1 MTGLDTNVVVRYLT
15 QDDAAQASRVNTL
28 FETVLTSHTPG
39 VITLVTLVEVV
50 WVLESCYAQ
59 PRTAIAEVIQALL
72 STRNLLVENASAAFL
87 ALRAFSEGS
96 GDFSDALIVVT
107 ARQLGCDS
115 VVSFDKKAQSVG
127 MTML

>member
-1 MTGLDTNVVVRYLT
+1 MTGLDTNLVVRYLT
-15 QDDAAQASRVNTL
+15 QDDATQTSRVNTL
-28 FETVLTSHTPG
+28 FETVLTAQNPG
-39 VITLVTLVEVV
+39 VITLVTLAEVV

-107 ARQLGCDS
+107 ARQLGCDK
-115 VVSFDKKAQSVG
+115 VVSFDKNAQSVG

>member
-1 MTGLDTNVVVRYLT
+1 VIGLDTNVVVRYLT
-15 QDDAAQASRVNTL
+15 QDDAVQASRVNTL
-28 FETVLTSHTPG
+28 FETVLTTQTPG
-39 VITLVTLVEVV
+39 VITLVTLAEVV
-50 WVLESCYAQ
+50 WVLECCYAQ

-96 GDFSDALIVVT
+96 GDFNDALIVVT
-107 ARQLGCDS
+107 ARQLGCDK